1 MTVSELGKRAKSTQS
16 FLSMATTDD
25 KNKAL
30 RAIAISLIENQDK
43 IIAANKTDLENGKV
57 SGLSSGMLDR
67 LMLNSERI
75 DGIAQGVLQVA
86 KLEDECGKTIYE
98 YKKDNGLCIKKI
110 TVPIGVIGII
120 FEARPNVTADA
131 AALCL
136 KSGNAV
142 ILRGGKEAIN
152 SNKAICEA
160 MRNAVKSEGFPENII
175 QLVEDTSR
183 QSATDMMKMTDY
195 LDCLIPRGGKGL
207 IKSVVENSTV
217 PVIETG

>member
-98 YKKDNGLCIKKI
+98 YKKDNGPCRL
-110 TVPIGVIGII
+110 
-120 FEARPNVTADA
+120 A
-131 AALCL
+131 
-136 KSGNAV
+136 
-142 ILRGGKEAIN
+142 
-152 SNKAICEA
+152 
-160 MRNAVKSEGFPENII
+160 
-175 QLVEDTSR
+175 
-183 QSATDMMKMTDY
+183 
-195 LDCLIPRGGKGL
+195 
-207 IKSVVENSTV
+207 
-217 PVIETG
+217 